1 MYESDDVIG
10 RAGRLASST
19 VAIQPTS
26 RPLRFGMVGTYPPT
40 RCGIASF
47 TASLARAIAGAATG
61 CQFGVVACVDA
72 HAPAIHSSQVVTRLV
87 AGSLLSHV
95 AAVDALTQFDV
106 VLVQHEFGIYGGAD
120 GSAVVDLVGD
130 LREAGTPSIVV
141 VHTVPTRPEGLQRC
155 ILEELAS
162 LADRVVVQSSS
173 ARSRLLAEYDV
184 DPEQVQTIPHGAHAN
199 TGSGGRLAT
208 PGAAGKESPPVVLT
222 WGLMGRDK
230 GIELGIEAIA
240 RLGDLEPQPTYV
252 VIGQTHPRVKDA
264 EGEAYRESLVELA
277 TAVGVA
283 DRVEFD
289 DGYHDMPSIQRR
301 IREADVV
308 LLPYR
313 SREQVVSGVLVEA
326 IASGKPVVATR
337 FPHAVEL
344 VSEGS
349 GLLVPHDDPEAI
361 ASALRALLTD
371 RELMAK
377 ASAVARRQA
386 ARHLWENV
394 GRSYLALVGE
404 LVPWTSIAVATAQVS
419 DVSDPRT
426 REYRVMNGGAE

>member
-1 MYESDDVIG
+1 MYESDDVSG

-19 VAIQPTS
+19 VAMLPTP

-47 TASLARAIAGAATG
+47 TASLARAIAGAAPG

-72 HAPAIHSSQVVTRLV
+72 HAPAIHSSQVMTRLV
-87 AGSLLSHV
+87 AGSL
-95 AAVDALTQFDV
+95 
-106 VLVQHEFGIYGGAD
+106 
-120 GSAVVDLVGD
+120 
-130 LREAGTPSIVV
+130 P
-141 VHTVPTRPEGLQRC
+141 
-155 ILEELAS
+155 
-162 LADRVVVQSSS
+162 
-173 ARSRLLAEYDV
+173 
-184 DPEQVQTIPHGAHAN
+184 
-199 TGSGGRLAT
+199 
-208 PGAAGKESPPVVLT
+208 
-222 WGLMGRDK
+222 
-230 GIELGIEAIA
+230 
-240 RLGDLEPQPTYV
+240 
-252 VIGQTHPRVKDA
+252 
-264 EGEAYRESLVELA
+264 
-277 TAVGVA
+277 

-289 DGYHDMPSIQRR
+289 DGYHTIPSIQRR

-349 GLLVPHDDPEAI
+349 GLLVRHDDPDAI

-394 GRSYLALVGE
+394 GRSYLALVSE
-404 LVPWTSIAVATAQVS
+404 LVPRTSLAVAAGQVS
-419 DVSDPRT
+419 NVSDPRT
-426 REYRVMNGGAE
+426 REYLGNTAW